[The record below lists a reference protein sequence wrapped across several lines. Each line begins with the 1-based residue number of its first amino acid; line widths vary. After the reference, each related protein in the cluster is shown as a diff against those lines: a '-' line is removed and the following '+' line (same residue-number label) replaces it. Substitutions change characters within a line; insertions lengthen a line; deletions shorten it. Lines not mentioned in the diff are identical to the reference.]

1 MRFTHPEE
9 TRAAAKHCF
18 EQGLGYKASA
28 KMIRVPALTVRDW
41 LRQWRK
47 DQFALT
53 AMWRGITIEEQ
64 QAIYALRCRGMAWKD
79 IAQRF
84 GCSETTAKRY
94 YHKELMV
101 LATRTHAVKNTGSAL
116 KAVVA

>member
-1 MRFTHPEE
+1 MRFTHPEA
-9 TRAAAKHCF
+9 TRAEAKHCF

-28 KMIRVPALTVRDW
+28 KKIRVPALTVRDW

-53 AMWRGITIEEQ
+53 AMWRGITTEEQ